1 VLEYPDSPG
10 DVIDTLGS
18 ALKPNG
24 VLIALVPQGPSLF
37 GSLDR
42 SLGHQRRFSARE
54 IRALLESH
62 GFTVER
68 TYNFNRA
75 GTPPWFL
82 YSRVFGSRKISKLV
96 LKVFDKTVWIWRRID
111 WLMPWRGLSLILV
124 ARKSGTDSAA
134 ARS

>member
-1 VLEYPDSPG
+1 MGQKTNPIGLRVAVNKDWRSKWYAE
-10 DVIDTLGS
+10 
-18 ALKPNG
+18 KKE
-24 VLIALVPQGPSLF
+24 F
-37 GSLDR
+37 GKLLTED
-42 SLGHQRRFSARE
+42 RE